1 MSEKFDVI
9 VIGSGPAGYVAA
21 IRAAQ
26 LGLKTACVEKW
37 RNEEG
42 KGVNGGTCLNVGCI
56 PSKALLDSAYKYHE
70 AKEELAVHGI
80 STSGV
85 DINIPSM
92 IARKAQIVKQLTGGI
107 AALFKANGVTS
118 IFGTGKLLAGRKVE
132 VTDFEGKATVY
143 EAENVILASGSSPI
157 NIPVA
162 PVDEKVIVNSTG
174 ALEFDAVPK
183 RLGVIGAGVIGLEL
197 GSVWNRLGSQVVV
210 LEALDSFLAIMDQQ
224 IAKETQKILTK
235 QGLDIRTSCR
245 VTGSKVKGKEV
256 TVTFTDKDGK
266 EQKETFDKLIVCVG
280 RRPFTEGLLAADSGV
295 NLDERGFIYV
305 NDLCSTNAPGVW
317 AIGDVVRGPMLAH
330 KGSEEGVMVAERI
343 AGQKTVM
350 NYDVIPNVIYTH
362 PEVAA
367 VGKTEEQVKASGEP
381 YNIGTFPFAASGRA
395 MAANETQGLVKI
407 IAHAETDRILGA
419 HIVGPSAADL
429 IQQVAIAMEFGS
441 SAEDLGMMVF
451 GHPTLSETIHE
462 AALAVHGHAI
472 HIANKKKR

>member
-37 RNEEG
+37 KNDEG

-70 AKEELAVHGI
+70 TKDDLAIHGI
-80 STSGV
+80 SATGV
-85 DINIPSM
+85 KIDVPAM
-92 IARKAQIVKQLTGGI
+92 IARKGQIVKNLTGGI
-107 AALFKANGVTS
+107 AGLFKSNGVTS
-118 IFGTGKLLAGRKVE
+118 LFGTGKLLAGKKVE
-132 VTDFEGKATVY
+132 VTDFEGKTATY
-143 EAENVILASGSSPI
+143 EANHVILASGSSPI

-162 PVDEKVIVNSTG
+162 PVDNDVIVNSTG
-174 ALEFDAVPK
+174 ALEFQAVPK
-183 RLGVIGAGVIGLEL
+183 RLGVIGGGVIGLEL
-197 GSVWNRLGSQVVV
+197 GSVWNRLGSKVIV
-210 LEALDSFLAIMDQQ
+210 LEAMDSFLGMMDQQ
-224 IAKETQKILTK
+224 IAKEAQKILTK
-235 QGLDIRTSCR
+235 QGLDIRTSSR
-245 VTGSKVKGKEV
+245 VTGSKVNGKEV
-256 TVTFTDKDGK
+256 TVTYTDKDGK
-266 EQKETFDKLIVCVG
+266 EQTETFDKLIVCVG
-280 RRPFTEGLLAADSGV
+280 RRPYTEGLLAADSGV
-295 NLDERGFIYV
+295 KFDERGFIFV
-305 NDLCSTNAPGVW
+305 NEQCATNVANVW

-343 AGQKTVM
+343 AGQKSQI
-350 NYDVIPNVIYTH
+350 NYDIIPSVIYTH

-381 YNIGTFPFAASGRA
+381 YTIGTFPFSASGRA

-407 IAHAETDRILGA
+407 IAHAVTDRILGC

-429 IQQVAIAMEFGS
+429 VQQVAIAMEFGS

-451 GHPTLSETIHE
+451 GHPTLSEAIHE

>member
-26 LGLKTACVEKW
+26 LGLKTACIEKW
-37 RNEEG
+37 KNEEG

-70 AKEELAVHGI
+70 AKDELAIHGI
-80 STSGV
+80 STKGV

-92 IARKAQIVKQLTGGI
+92 MTRKNQIVKQLTSGI
-107 AALFKANGVTS
+107 AGLFKGNGVTGLY
-118 IFGTGKLLAGRKVE
+118 GTGKLLAGRKVE
-132 VTDFEGKATVY
+132 FTDNEGKVSVL
-143 EAENVILASGSSPI
+143 EANNVILASGSNPI

-162 PVDEKVIVNSTG
+162 PVDNDVIVNSTG
-174 ALEFDAVPK
+174 ALEFSAVPA

-197 GSVWNRLGSQVVV
+197 GSVWNRLGSKVVV

-235 QGLDIRTSCR
+235 QGLDIRTSSR
-245 VTGSKVKGKEV
+245 VTGSKIKGKEV
-256 TVTFTDKDGK
+256 TVTFLDKDGK
-266 EQKETFDKLIVCVG
+266 EQQETFDKLIVCVG
-280 RRPFTEGLLAADSGV
+280 RRPFTENLLAADSGV
-295 NLDERGFIYV
+295 NLDERGFIFV
-305 NDLCSTNAPGVW
+305 NEFCATNAPGVW
-317 AIGDVVRGPMLAH
+317 AVGDVVRGPMLAH

-343 AGQKTVM
+343 AGQKTQM
-350 NYDVIPNVIYTH
+350 NYDIIPNVIYTH
-362 PEVAA
+362 PEVAS
-367 VGKTEEQVKASGEP
+367 VGKTEEQIKASGEP
-381 YNIGTFPFAASGRA
+381 YNVGTFPFAASGRA
-395 MAANETQGLVKI
+395 MAANDTQGLVKI
-407 IAHAETDRILGA
+407 IAHAVTDRILGA